1 MPRGRDRL
9 TTRPKRTTR
18 SSPISHGDVNEG
30 RPVIHPVAGSEC
42 QNVSLI
48 REFKA
53 LNPPSFRGGPN
64 FLEAEN
70 WMKEIKK
77 ILDVMA
83 VPEERRVSL
92 ASFMLRDE
100 ADNWWD
106 MIKTTQ
112 DVTKMVWM
120 QFEEL
125 LLCNYFPE
133 AVRRQK
139 RAKFIHLVQRNMTVT
154 EYAAKFTQLSRYAPN
169 VVADEQMRAE
179 QFQEGL
185 RLNIRAQVAPF
196 MLRTYSEV
204 VARAL
209 VIEREMEEAQ
219 RLRSKNSRFGG
230 SEKREHDFKRL
241 KMTHPQ
247 QQPRKQEQ
255 YSGATDSAKGP
266 RRCYECGEVG
276 HLRRECPKFQRL
288 AFQPSQRQFQQ
299 MNPRIQGRQPQGEG
313 KFRQGKPGGK
323 PEQAQQG
330 RFYAI
335 GSQNAESNALVED
348 SYGW

>member
-125 LLCNYFPE
+125 LLSNYFPE

-139 RAKFIHLVQRNMTVT
+139 RAEFIHLVQRNMTVT

-230 SEKREHDFKRL
+230 SEKREQDFKRL
-241 KMTHPQ
+241 KVTHPQ

-313 KFRQGKPGGK
+313 NFRQGKPEQGK
-323 PEQAQQG
+323 QG
-330 RFYAI
+330 RFYVI
-335 GSQNAESNALVED
+335 VTKCRVKCLGGRYELMF
-348 SYGW
+348 